1 LHNISNPSHL
11 KRKTII
17 FYKFLF
23 AIIFLVFLN
32 SQSVFAQKTFEVS
45 NIQWFG
51 HTLNLNLSKKLDFVI
66 NNQER
71 RKDFLKTQNLILVRP
86 GLNFR
91 LNDKLSFAAG
101 YSYLRSFQTE
111 EQNRIENRIWE
122 QVSFSPDIKN
132 IDLTARLR
140 LEQRNSFLKNNE
152 GPIENRAYENRYRF
166 QLKWN
171 KKLNTRGKKDV
182 YLTANDEFMF
192 KSPAIIQELTFD
204 QNRIYGG
211 LGCKFNNL
219 VRLELG
225 YMHVF
230 QPTSKVEVIKINH
243 LFVLNIYSVINLRNE
258 E

>member
-71 RKDFLKTQNLILVRP
+71 RTDFLKSQNLILIRP
-86 GLNFR
+86 GFNYKF
-91 LNDKLSFAAG
+91 NSKYSFAGG
-101 YSYLRSFQTE
+101 YTFVKTFQSQT
-111 EQNRIENRIWE
+111 QNRIENRFWE
-122 QVSFSPDIKN
+122 QFLYNPNFEK
-132 IDLTARLR
+132 IDLAARIR
-140 LEQRNSFLKNNE
+140 IEQRNSFLKNDE
-152 GPIENRAYENRYRF
+152 GSQIKRPYENRYRF
-166 QLKWN
+166 QLKWEN
-171 KKLNTRGKKDV
+171 KINPKAKKDL
-182 YLTANDEFMF
+182 YLTVNDEFMLH
-192 KSPAIIQELTFD
+192 SPDILKNITFD

-211 LGCKFNNL
+211 LGYKFSKL
-219 VRLELG
+219 FRLEVG
-225 YMHVF
+225 YMNVF
-230 QPTSKVEVIKINH
+230 QPVLKSETIKINH
-243 LFVLNIYSVINLRNE
+243 QFVLNIYSVINLRKVE
-258 E
+258 